1 MNKTGIGAYGEQI
14 AQNYLVKNGYKVIAK
29 NCIFAGCE
37 LDIVCILT
45 KNKEKKILKRKYKNG
60 EIKSAGA
67 LKFLLESVQ
76 DTIVFVE
83 VKYSSTKIFGEPM
96 ERVDVHKQNQ
106 IVKAAQIF
114 CTKNQISM
122 PCRFDV
128 VSIVGDEITHIEN
141 AFDARY

>member
-1 MNKTGIGAYGEQI
+1 
-14 AQNYLVKNGYKVIAK
+14 
-29 NCIFAGCE
+29 
-37 LDIVCILT
+37 
-45 KNKEKKILKRKYKNG
+45 
-60 EIKSAGA
+60 
-67 LKFLLESVQ
+67 
-76 DTIVFVE
+76 
-83 VKYSSTKIFGEPM
+83 M

-128 VSIVGDEITHIEN
+128 VSIVGDEIAHIEN